1 VRTNGPGR
9 WHVFEALRY
18 FLERAAIPTGAA
30 EERYFA
36 FGQARGPTRSDSERE
51 TPREG
56 VVRESEKGRV
66 NRRERATRRERDWGG
81 ERLSVCV

>member
-1 VRTNGPGR
+1 MAVRRRGGDVGRGGGGGGGGGGGQVRTNGPGR

-36 FGQARGPTRSDSERE
+36 FGQVERGRKGGT
-51 TPREG
+51 EG
-56 VVRESEKGRV
+56 GRESV
-66 NRRERATRRERDWGG
+66 
-81 ERLSVCV
+81 

>member
-1 VRTNGPGR
+1 MRTNGPGR

-36 FGQARGPTRSDSERE
+36 FGQVERGRTGG
-51 TPREG
+51 TEG
-56 VVRESEKGRV
+56 GRESV
-66 NRRERATRRERDWGG
+66 
-81 ERLSVCV
+81 